1 MGLGAA
7 VQTFKGAG
15 LSPAPPDCLLSLFSF
30 SSETLHMPVLGMACP
45 SLAPAVE
52 ILLILQA
59 ELRHSY
65 FPEACP
71 DHCIIPELGS
81 SFPFAPEALC
91 LWL

>member
-52 ILLILQA
+52 ILLIL
-59 ELRHSY
+59 
-65 FPEACP
+65 
-71 DHCIIPELGS
+71 
-81 SFPFAPEALC
+81 
-91 LWL
+91 